1 MLLLERRIP
10 QIFSKIVWKTK
21 RGSLVLSK
29 KAYELKGMENFV
41 KSKGLFV
48 KLNMFLSSRSDNYYI
63 DINKAKGYLQS
74 INSMIDQSCNSNDL
88 LSGL

>member
-1 MLLLERRIP
+1 
-10 QIFSKIVWKTK
+10 
-21 RGSLVLSK
+21 
-29 KAYELKGMENFV
+29 MENFV